1 MRNVGI
7 FIGRMCPIHKGHM
20 KIIQQMIDDN
30 GISNSLVFIGSAAS
44 HLKLRVMFN
53 YGDRRRWI
61 KRLFPDL
68 RIMGIPD
75 FPESDVIWMNMVDDA
90 VNSVFRYNPKC
101 DDPIN
106 ITFYGGSTED
116 VEFFYDAGKQVKIV
130 DRNELPVSAS
140 MIRLLLL
147 QGEST
152 ENWIDNRI
160 RSEVEDLFKKR
171 IKQIDK
177 LR

>member
-1 MRNVGI
+1 MGQKVGV

-30 GISNSLVFIGSAAS
+30 GIDNCLALLGSAAS

-53 YGDRRRWI
+53 YADRRRWV

-75 FPESDVIWMNMVDDA
+75 FPDSDVVWMGMVDDA
-90 VNSVFRYNPKC
+90 VNAVFPNAT
-101 DDPIN
+101 N

-116 VEFFYDAGKQVKIV
+116 VEFFYEAGKQVKII
-130 DRNELPVSAS
+130 DRNQLKVSAS

-147 QGEST
+147 QDESI
-152 ENWIDNRI
+152 EKWVDNRI
-160 RSEVEDLFKKR
+160 RSEVEDLFRKR
-171 IKQIDK
+171 VKQIDK